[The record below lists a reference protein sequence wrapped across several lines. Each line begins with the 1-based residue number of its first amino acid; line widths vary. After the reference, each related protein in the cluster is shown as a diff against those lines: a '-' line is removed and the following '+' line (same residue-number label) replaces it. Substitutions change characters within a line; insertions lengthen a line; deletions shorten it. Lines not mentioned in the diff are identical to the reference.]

1 MKNQKLLFLSET
13 AILTALALLLDML
26 SSFIIKMPQGGSLSL
41 GMIPIFIMSFRWG
54 LKGGLLTGLLTG
66 ILQPFLSTPFIVHP
80 AQAILDYPLPFM
92 LAGMSG
98 LFSSWVHSALKL
110 NKWSALTA
118 IMTATFAGSI
128 LRLASH
134 VLSGVVF
141 FGSYAPKGTP
151 VFTYSFVYN
160 ATWIIP
166 TWIIAGIAVW
176 LVVMNSP
183 GIIKSTHKKTVSL

>member
-26 SSFIIKMPQGGSLSL
+26 SSFFIKMPQGGSLSL

-66 ILQPFLSTPFIVHP
+66 ILQPILAPAFIVHP

-98 LFSSWVHSALKL
+98 LFAGWVHSALKQ
-110 NKWSALTA
+110 NKWRTLTA
-118 IMTATFAGSI
+118 VMAATLLGSI

-134 VLSGVVF
+134 VLSGIVF

-151 VFTYSFVYN
+151 VFTYSLVYN
-160 ATWIIP
+160 STWMIP
-166 TWIIAGIAVW
+166 TWIVAALAIW
-176 LVVMNSP
+176 LVIMNSP
-183 GIIKSTHKKTVSL
+183 GLIKSNAKKP